1 LSGVALEFLSIIFA
15 LSAAFEFTR
24 IVKNRVHI
32 DGVAT
37 AQYVLSF
44 LASLCHLF
52 ATAFFLLISAL
63 LAKGWN
69 IIRYKIIASGRIKLV
84 VFFVIYLMI
93 NFIAVVYDNFSSEAV
108 SSLGQVFSPYF
119 TSMRVVQVVVNI
131 VALIWCSRISIFT
144 ITSFQKKKRLLT
156 KIAVFN
162 GFWLILQIIFP
173 CVAGIINA
181 YWLLLY
187 IVLGTYIPN
196 LLFQAVIITLFFPG
210 GTINKLFP
218 FKHRSFDKTKFDVD
232 GPARK
237 EQCNNNSLEQ

>member
-1 LSGVALEFLSIIFA
+1 
-15 LSAAFEFTR
+15 
-24 IVKNRVHI
+24 
-32 DGVAT
+32 
-37 AQYVLSF
+37 
-44 LASLCHLF
+44 
-52 ATAFFLLISAL
+52 
-63 LAKGWN
+63 
-69 IIRYKIIASGRIKLV
+69 
-84 VFFVIYLMI
+84 MI

-210 GTINKLFP
+210 GTIHIKLCLV
-218 FKHRSFDKTKFDVD
+218 K
-232 GPARK
+232 
-237 EQCNNNSLEQ
+237 